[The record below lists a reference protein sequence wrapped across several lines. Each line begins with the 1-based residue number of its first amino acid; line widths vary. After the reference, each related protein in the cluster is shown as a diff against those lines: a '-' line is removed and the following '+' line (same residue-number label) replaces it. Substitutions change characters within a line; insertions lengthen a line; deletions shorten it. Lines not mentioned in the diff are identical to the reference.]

1 MGPAIAHLCVKQG
14 VGPMRKCAQFAL
26 LILLAGCD
34 VQRGLFSTSG
44 ERSQALLPH
53 PGCIDVV
60 SGQPLTGGDTS
71 DQNLLYLVIVL
82 PGLKARGSGS
92 SSDYGTYVTTLTFH
106 WETDTGS
113 VSVPVHW
120 DRQRD
125 TVSVS
130 KQTFVRSKGNV
141 LVVRREAD
149 GALTAKQ
156 MGSLVHADG
165 PAVLAH
171 LRQQLPNDEL
181 IASLQLQDAR

>member
-1 MGPAIAHLCVKQG
+1 MKSHASIYKRMVCIIIVKQG
-14 VGPMRKCAQFAL
+14 VLRMRKCAQFAL
-26 LILLAGCD
+26 LVLMVGCG

-60 SGQPLTGGDTS
+60 SGQALGGDDTS

-82 PGLKARGSGS
+82 PSLKARGSS
-92 SSDYGTYVTTLTFH
+92 STSDYGKYVTTLTFR
-106 WETDTGS
+106 WETDAGS
-113 VSVPVHW
+113 VSVPVQW

-130 KQTFVRSKGNV
+130 NQMFVRSKGNV

-149 GALTAKQ
+149 GALKAKQ
-156 MGSLVHADG
+156 MGSLVHAN
-165 PAVLAH
+165 PYALSSA
-171 LRQQLPNDEL
+171 Q
-181 IASLQLQDAR
+181 

>member
-1 MGPAIAHLCVKQG
+1 MCIVKQG
-14 VGPMRKCAQFAL
+14 VGPMRRFAQFAL
-26 LILLAGCD
+26 LVLLVGCG

-44 ERSQALLPH
+44 ERSQALSPY

-60 SGQPLTGGDTS
+60 SGQALSGADTS
-71 DQNLLYLVIVL
+71 DQNLLFLVIVL
-82 PGLKARGSGS
+82 PGIKARGAGS

-113 VSVPVHW
+113 VSVPVRW

-130 KQTFVRSKGNV
+130 NQTFVRSKGNV

-156 MGSLVHADG
+156 MGSLVHANG
-165 PAVLAH
+165 NAVLDH

-181 IASLQLQDAR
+181 IASLKLQDAR

>member
-1 MGPAIAHLCVKQG
+1 
-14 VGPMRKCAQFAL
+14 MRKCAQFAL
-26 LILLAGCD
+26 LVLMVGCGA
-34 VQRGLFSTSG
+34 QRGLFSTSG
-44 ERSQALLPH
+44 EHSQALLPH
-53 PGCIDVV
+53 PGCIDIV
-60 SGQPLTGGDTS
+60 SGQALSGDDTS

-92 SSDYGTYVTTLTFH
+92 SSDYGKYVTTLTFH

-113 VSVPVHW
+113 VSVPVQW

-130 KQTFVRSKGNV
+130 NQTFVRSKGNV

-156 MGSLVHADG
+156 MGSLAHANG
-165 PAVLAH
+165 SAVLQH

-181 IASLQLQDAR
+181 IASLRLQDAR